1 MNIPDQSTILHA
13 NQSLDE
19 PRRRNNDNAKL
30 LKNFEKYTDQ
40 AKTVIKSLKNTGL
53 AELKSMGS
61 PPSDCIYILEC
72 IMIILRKPASDQK
85 QWVKIKQILT
95 NNHKLYDQ
103 LRMYDYSNI
112 MRETVEKIQKKIKSH

>member
-1 MNIPDQSTILHA
+1 MKIADQSTILHA

-19 PRRRNNDNAKL
+19 PKRRNNDNAKL

-53 AELKSMGS
+53 AELKSMTA
-61 PPSDCIYILEC
+61 PPVDIQYILEC

-85 QWVKIKQILT
+85 
-95 NNHKLYDQ
+95 
-103 LRMYDYSNI
+103 
-112 MRETVEKIQKKIKSH
+112 

>member
-1 MNIPDQSTILHA
+1 
-13 NQSLDE
+13 
-19 PRRRNNDNAKL
+19 
-30 LKNFEKYTDQ
+30 
-40 AKTVIKSLKNTGL
+40 
-53 AELKSMGS
+53 
-61 PPSDCIYILEC
+61 
-72 IMIILRKPASDQK
+72 MIILRKPASDQK